1 MPVLTQPLRLTS
13 AIAFATML
21 ATTAAAQVNW
31 TVTTANGSPPP
42 FGAFAMDTA
51 RQRLVTFGGAAGNG
65 TGQFD
70 AVNEWNGTTWT
81 QAFPPFRPTAR
92 RRAAMAYDAARGVCV
107 LFGGVSGT
115 NTYSSETWTW
125 NGTTWSLQS
134 PTTSPSARAGAA
146 IAYDSARQV
155 VVMVGGFTATG
166 DNGDTWEW
174 NGTAWTLRTPV
185 VQPTA
190 RGSASM
196 AFDQKRGRCVLYG
209 GFSTSGNQTLG
220 DTWTWNGT
228 SWSTGATGPGTLRD
242 ATMVYDQNRER
253 VVLFGGLRLPAG
265 GSPTVQSATWEWN
278 GSTWTQRTTAASP
291 TARHGAAGGQD
302 QSGRILVAGGAN
314 GTSVSTTDT
323 WGLLS
328 AQPGTANAFG
338 SGCPSSLGPVTNE
351 SLTLPYVGAGHV
363 VRLGGGPANGLG
375 VLLYAVDAGQWA
387 GTPLPIDLTPIGA
400 PGCSLLVAGD
410 LPLPLLLDATG
421 RGTLTWNLPN
431 TSSLAGAIFYVQGA
445 VLDPGLA
452 VPLQL
457 AFSQGRQCTIGAP

>member
-1 MPVLTQPLRLTS
+1 MPAPTLLRF
-13 AIAFATML
+13 FAATAL
-21 ATTAAAQVNW
+21 ATAAATAQVNW
-31 TVTTANGSPPP
+31 TVTTATGSPPP
-42 FGAFAMDTA
+42 FGAFAWDSA
-51 RQRLVTFGGAAGNG
+51 RQRLVTFGGASGSG
-65 TGQFD
+65 IGQFD
-70 AVNEWNGTTWT
+70 AVNEWNGTLWL
-81 QAFPPFRPTAR
+81 QLFPAFRPTAR
-92 RRAAMAYDAARGVCV
+92 RRAAMAYDEARGNCV

-115 NTYSSETWTW
+115 NTLSGDTWTW
-125 NGTTWSLQS
+125 NGTAWSLPS
-134 PTTSPSARAGAA
+134 TTLAPAARAGAA
-146 IAYDSARQV
+146 MAYDSARQV
-155 VVMVGGFTATG
+155 VVLFGGVTAIGDVGE
-166 DNGDTWEW
+166 TWEW
-174 NGTAWTLRTPV
+174 NGTTWTLRAPA
-185 VQPTA
+185 VQPAA
-190 RGSASM
+190 RTSAAM

-242 ATMVYDQNRER
+242 HTMVYDQNRER
-253 VVLFGGLRLPAG
+253 VVLFGGLRVPAG
-265 GSPTVQSATWEWN
+265 GSPSVQSATWEWN
-278 GSTWTQRTTAASP
+278 GTTWTQRTTAASP
-291 TARHGAAGGQD
+291 TARHGAAAGQD
-302 QSGRILVAGGAN
+302 AAGRILVAGGAN
-314 GTSVSTTDT
+314 GSSVSTTDT

-351 SLTLPYVGAGHV
+351 SVTLPYVGAGHV

-375 VLLYAVDAGQWA
+375 VLIYAVDALQWA
-387 GTPLPIDLTPIGA
+387 GTPLPLDLTPIGA

-431 TSSLAGAIFYVQGA
+431 TSSLAGATFYVQGA

-457 AFSQGRQCTIGAP
+457 AFSHGRQCTIGAP

>member
-1 MPVLTQPLRLTS
+1 MPAPTLPLRLIT

-31 TVTTANGSPPP
+31 TVTTATGSPPP
-42 FGAFAMDTA
+42 FGAFAWDSA
-51 RQRLVTFGGAAGNG
+51 RQRLVTFGGASGSG
-65 TGQFD
+65 IGQFD
-70 AVNEWNGTTWT
+70 ALNEWNGTSW
-81 QAFPPFRPTAR
+81 QQFFPSFRPIAR
-92 RRAAMAYDAARGVCV
+92 RRGAMAYDSARGVCV
-107 LFGGVSGT
+107 LFGGVGSTG
-115 NTYSSETWTW
+115 YSAETWTW
-125 NGTTWSLQS
+125 DGTTFTL
-134 PTTSPSARAGAA
+134 PLPPIVPPPRAGAA
-146 IAYDSARQV
+146 MAFDSTRQV
-155 VVMVGGFTATG
+155 VVLFGGFTSTVDAS
-166 DNGDTWEW
+166 DTWEW
-174 NGTAWTLRTPV
+174 NGTTWTQRSPL
-185 VQPTA
+185 VQPSP
-190 RGSASM
+190 RGSAAM

-209 GFSTSGNQTLG
+209 GFTTSGNQTLG

-242 ATMVYDQNRER
+242 HTMVYDQNRER
-253 VVLFGGLRLPAG
+253 VVLFGGLRVPAG
-265 GSPTVQSATWEWN
+265 GSPSVQSATWEWN

-291 TARHGAAGGQD
+291 TARHGAAAGQD
-302 QSGRILVAGGAN
+302 AAGRILVAGGAN
-314 GTSVSTTDT
+314 GTSVATTDT

-328 AQPGTANAFG
+328 AQSGTANAFG

-375 VLLYAVDAGQWA
+375 VLLYAVDALQWA

-431 TSSLAGAIFYVQGA
+431 TTSLAGAIFYVQGA

-457 AFSQGRQCTIGAP
+457 AFSHGRQCTIGAP